1 LRTGADADTI
11 GAHGRAA
18 MAGEAEIKALDKRV
32 GGIERKLDELD
43 KSLRAAG
50 DFKALAARVT
60 ALEQICKVLME
71 ARTESKATAAKMIA
85 DVAALNKQSV
95 TPQTLDKLLDQ
106 QTKTAEAQAASLAKA
121 GYDKARA
128 EGEAMVRKSIEQHFK
143 TMVESRLATVEKL
156 VQAALAK

>member
-1 LRTGADADTI
+1 
-11 GAHGRAA
+11 
-18 MAGEAEIKALDKRV
+18 MAGEADIKAMDKRV

-85 DVAALNKQSV
+85 EVAALNKATV
-95 TPQTLDKLLDQ
+95 TPQTVDKLLDQ
-106 QTKTAEAQAASLAKA
+106 QAKTAGAHATALAKA
-121 GYDKARA
+121 SFEKAKA
-128 EGEAMVRKSIEQHFK
+128 EGDAATRRAIEQHFK
-143 TMVESRLATVEKL
+143 SMVETRLATVEKL
-156 VQAALAK
+156 VQVAINK